1 MACTAVYA
9 HGLLEYPYIWRGD
22 RAARGHNMTAVK
34 SIEAMLGTS
43 QLRAYSLWQQFQQ
56 LRCCLT
62 QVLK

>member
-34 SIEAMLGTS
+34 STEAMLGTS
-43 QLRAYSLWQQFQQ
+43 QLRAYSL
-56 LRCCLT
+56 
-62 QVLK
+62 